1 MAGVDGGEGKPMR
14 GEGPE
19 ILSAIQ
25 ALARD
30 MASVRLE
37 LDELKASR
45 GPPGKP
51 GTPVPTS
58 SPDQNVAVTAGSA
71 ERAPPPVELQASDLP
86 PVARASTTPAQ
97 EPTGWLPLQLPGEG
111 VDGDLGENPY
121 KRPPPGASYARPQL
135 YNLYGDVGYD
145 AMCRERMAS
154 VHEMRTLGPACFYL
168 HNALSIMEEYSEEEE
183 FPREAA
189 LATLREVL
197 ALLSQRHSFLVL
209 DAVERK
215 TNPGLMQYLK
225 LATTGVGEGVPLAS
239 GNIRDF
245 ADRYMELTIAE
256 SARHAAKTAA
266 ERSHASDSSK
276 TGAGNSR
283 GGRRGGNKSQGG
295 KSDSGSGSSAAGAR
309 SQS

>member
-1 MAGVDGGEGKPMR
+1 M
-14 GEGPE
+14 
-19 ILSAIQ
+19 
-25 ALARD
+25 
-30 MASVRLE
+30 
-37 LDELKASR
+37 
-45 GPPGKP
+45 
-51 GTPVPTS
+51 
-58 SPDQNVAVTAGSA
+58 
-71 ERAPPPVELQASDLP
+71 ELQASDLP
-86 PVARASTTPAQ
+86 PVARASTAPAQ

-215 TNPGLMQYLK
+215 RIPGQC
-225 LATTGVGEGVPLAS
+225 S
-239 GNIRDF
+239 I
-245 ADRYMELTIAE
+245 
-256 SARHAAKTAA
+256 
-266 ERSHASDSSK
+266 
-276 TGAGNSR
+276 
-283 GGRRGGNKSQGG
+283 
-295 KSDSGSGSSAAGAR
+295 
-309 SQS
+309 

>member
-1 MAGVDGGEGKPMR
+1 
-14 GEGPE
+14 
-19 ILSAIQ
+19 
-25 ALARD
+25 
-30 MASVRLE
+30 
-37 LDELKASR
+37 
-45 GPPGKP
+45 
-51 GTPVPTS
+51 
-58 SPDQNVAVTAGSA
+58 
-71 ERAPPPVELQASDLP
+71 
-86 PVARASTTPAQ
+86 
-97 EPTGWLPLQLPGEG
+97 
-111 VDGDLGENPY
+111 
-121 KRPPPGASYARPQL
+121 
-135 YNLYGDVGYD
+135 
-145 AMCRERMAS
+145 
-154 VHEMRTLGPACFYL
+154 
-168 HNALSIMEEYSEEEE
+168 MEEYSEEEE